1 MKKNFLDEELAAAEA
16 RDEERKYYEVFN
28 DKDGKYIKYYKPSV
42 AKLFSERTHYKMR
55 EIK

>member
-1 MKKNFLDEELAAAEA
+1 MKKMFVDEELAAAET

-28 DKDGKYIKYYKPSV
+28 DKGGKYIKYYKPSV